1 MSILFPNTMLNLT
14 LMFIFSSLLLFLVSG
29 NDIIK
34 LQEDVIDKI
43 IEDFQL
49 VLSTAFIGLPSQKKQ
64 EFLDMIRAQKKPPPP
79 DNGALK
85 KKLYIISASMM
96 LATFGLFVFFGQEIG
111 IFTIVFSISVTVSLF
126 ITEVYVYTQI
136 IKPYQYIS
144 KSVFYEELFKQL
156 LKDENIQ
163 ELENNICYTTNE
175 ENLVE

>member
-34 LQEDVIDKI
+34 LQENVIDKI

-49 VLSTAFIGLPSQKKQ
+49 VLSTTFIGLPTGKKK
-64 EFLDMIRAQKKPPPP
+64 EILELIKQKKPPPP
-79 DNGALK
+79 DNSELK
-85 KKLYIISASMM
+85 KKLYMISILMM
-96 LATFGLFVFFGQEIG
+96 AVTLGLFVFFGQEIG
-111 IFTIVFSISVTVSLF
+111 IFTIIFSISVTMSLF

-144 KSVFYEELFKQL
+144 KAVFYEELFKQL
-156 LKDENIQ
+156 LKDQNIQ
-163 ELENNICYTTNE
+163 ELEKNICYTTNE